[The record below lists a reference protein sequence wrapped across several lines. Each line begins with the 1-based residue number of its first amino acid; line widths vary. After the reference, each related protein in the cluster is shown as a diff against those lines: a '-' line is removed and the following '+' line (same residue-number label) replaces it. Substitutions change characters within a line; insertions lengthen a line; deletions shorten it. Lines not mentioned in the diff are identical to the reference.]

1 MNELTHQELLD
12 FADLDVLGLL
22 DEVDSTRFE
31 SAFQKAPPADQDLI
45 RERQA
50 ALATELVGLPDAKSV
65 PEALKARVLGSIQ
78 SENDVIDSALAPVAR
93 IGIGRWRRE
102 QASGSTVQPADAEHS
117 ESSSTDSFLIRRL
130 QRSALIWR
138 AASFGLITGLAVSLL
153 IGFSMVENAKE
164 ATRLASQRA
173 ASEQLSELYPQ
184 ELASVINNFKS
195 DQVIGL
201 ATSVAHRG
209 SITAILDTEENN
221 VRLMVFAIKAG
232 EYAITYTDDA
242 ENEHRLG
249 FKVDEGMTIVRMDS
263 VDEGVARALASRK
276 WAVRDSNN
284 ALVAVCNPGI
294 ASVQAT

>member
-31 SAFQKAPPADQDLI
+31 TAFQKAPPADQDLI

-50 ALATELVGLPDAKSV
+50 ALATELVGLTDSKSV

-78 SENDVIDSALAPVAR
+78 NENDAIDSALAPVAR

-102 QASGSTVQPADAEHS
+102 QASGSSVQPADGEHT
-117 ESSSTDSFLIRRL
+117 ESTSDSFLIRRL

-138 AASFGLITGLAVSLL
+138 AASFGLITGLSVSLI

-249 FKVDEGMTIVRMDS
+249 FKVDEGMTIVHMDS
-263 VDEGVARALASRK
+263 VDEGVARALASLK

>member
-1 MNELTHQELLD
+1 MNDLTHQELLD

-22 DEVDSTRFE
+22 DEVDLTRFE
-31 SAFQKAPPADQDLI
+31 SAFQKATPADQDLI

-50 ALATELVGLPDAKSV
+50 ALVTQLVGVPDEKSV
-65 PEALKARVLGSIQ
+65 PAALKTRVLGTIQ
-78 SENDVIDSALAPVAR
+78 TENDAIDSALAPVAR

-102 QASGSTVQPADAEHS
+102 QATGASVQPADPEHP
-117 ESSSTDSFLIRRL
+117 ESPSDPFLIRRL

-153 IGFSMVENAKE
+153 IGYSMVENAKE

-249 FKVDEGMTIVRMDS
+249 FKVDEGMTVVHMDS

>member
-31 SAFQKAPPADQDLI
+31 SAFLKATPADQDLI

-50 ALATELVGLPDAKSV
+50 VLATQLVGAPDENAV
-65 PEALKARVLGSIQ
+65 PEALKARVLGTIQ
-78 SENDVIDSALAPVAR
+78 IENDAIDSALAPVAR

-102 QASGSTVQPADAEHS
+102 QASGSAVQPADAEHS
-117 ESSSTDSFLIRRL
+117 ESPSDSFLIRRL

-153 IGFSMVENAKE
+153 IGYSMVENAKE

-173 ASEQLSELYPQ
+173 ASQQLSQLYPQ

-209 SITAILDTEENN
+209 SITAILDTEDNN

-232 EYAITYTDDA
+232 EYTITYTDDA
-242 ENEHRLG
+242 ENAHRLG
-249 FKVDEGMTIVRMDS
+249 FKVDEGMTIVHMDS